1 MTSVSIIGAGGMAR
15 AIAGVAKNA
24 GADLQVVSR
33 DPTEARRVTTELGAG
48 TPGTLG
54 DPLTGEIVVLALPF
68 SAATEV
74 AGQQREALAGRIV
87 VDITNPV
94 NFATFD
100 ALVVPTDS
108 SATAAIQEAAPEAK
122 VVKAFSTTF
131 AATLERGTLSGA
143 PLAVL
148 VAGDDD
154 GARRAVIDLANAAG
168 LRGVD
173 AGNLKRARELEALGF
188 LQMTLA
194 ASGGTTWDG
203 GFALVGP

>member
-15 AIAGVAKNA
+15 AIAAVATNA

-33 DPTEARRVTTELGAG
+33 DPTEARTVTTELGAG
-48 TPGTLG
+48 TPGTIG

-68 SAATEV
+68 AAATEV
-74 AGQQREALAGRIV
+74 AAQQADALAGRVV

-94 NFATFD
+94 DFATFD
-100 ALVVPTDS
+100 ALVVPAGS
-108 SATAAIQEAAPEAK
+108 SATAAIQEAAPGAR

-131 AATLERGTLSGA
+131 AATLQRGTLGGA
-143 PLAVL
+143 PLAVP

-154 GARRAVIDLANAAG
+154 GARRAVVDLVNAAG

-173 AGNLKRARELEALGF
+173 AGGLKRARELEALGF

-203 GFALVGP
+203 GFELVAP